1 MWTAGSTRQA
11 FLICDAPGHGSDIC
25 EFGDSYPGGSPDG
38 FKIQDQMKKFAQMD
52 VNFSII
58 RVNRNVDKMIGVM
71 KANYDSDARKLEVQD
86 LEKAVLTKSNAEV
99 TKDFVAKTSFI
110 ISKAVEAKTGKKGN
124 KSAAL
129 KLEALWDEKKFECGQ
144 WCSSLAY
151 YNVTAIDARKVT
163 VRNSYGHELEVSKDI
178 LEKMHSAG
186 HFEKEKPMNMTE
198 LAELLES
205 MGDTC
210 FTVNFR
216 KKVDVNQV
224 EDKLYSTSA
233 KQLSDK
239 NYLSKLAKDVIE
251 GEECTLVCH
260 LVNAEA
266 SLGRSTVIDLT
277 TTSANKFRQVDHRTI
292 NYIIFSNCKYI
303 LKKGAKAKRG
313 DEDDEDDHKKKKD
326 EPLWDFKKLEV
337 GDTFSGTS
345 YFRTVSEAG
354 DKVETKSQGVSITIS
369 KDVLNTQMYNASVFA
384 KEEKVSLTNLAC
396 ILEGANTA
404 CFTVCFNTKVDD
416 AMVKEKLRQ
425 VKAADL
431 KNKNKLRE
439 ISKDLLIGKETV
451 LVGRLSKAAGKMGRS
466 LIIDLPTQGYRQ
478 VDHRTLKWLIIK
490 NVKYT
495 VK

>member
-1 MWTAGSTRQA
+1 
-11 FLICDAPGHGSDIC
+11 
-25 EFGDSYPGGSPDG
+25 
-38 FKIQDQMKKFAQMD
+38 MKKFAEMD

-58 RVNRNVDKMIGVM
+58 RVNRSVDKMIGVM
-71 KANYDSDARKLEVQD
+71 QANYDSGMRKLEVQD
-86 LEKAVLTKSNAEV
+86 LEKAVATKSHAEV

-110 ISKAVEAKTGKKGN
+110 ITKAVEAKTGKKG
-124 KSAAL
+124 KAAAAI
-129 KLEALWDEKKFECGQ
+129 KLEPLWNQKKFECGQ

-151 YNVTAIDARKVT
+151 YNVTAIDDKKIS

-186 HFEKEKPMNMTE
+186 HFAKEKPMNMTE

-205 MGDTC
+205 VGDTC

-216 KKVDVNQV
+216 KKVDVNAV
-224 EDKLYSTSA
+224 EEKLYSTSA
-233 KQLSDK
+233 KQLNDK
-239 NYLSKLAKDVIE
+239 NYLSQLAKDVIE

-266 SLGRSTVIDLT
+266 SLGRSTVVDLT
-277 TTSANKFRQVDHRTI
+277 TDKANKFRQVDHRTI
-292 NYIIFSNCKYI
+292 NYIIYDNCKYI
-303 LKKGAKAKRG
+303 LKKGAKAKRE
-313 DEDDEDDHKKKKD
+313 DDDDEDDYKKNKD
-326 EPLWDFKKLEV
+326 KPHWDFKKLSV

-345 YFRTVSEAG
+345 YFHTKSEAG

-369 KDVLNTQMYNASVFA
+369 KDVLNTQMYNSAVFD
-384 KEEKVSLTNLAC
+384 KEEKVSLTNLAA
-396 ILEGANTA
+396 ILEDAKTA

-416 AMVKEKLRQ
+416 ALVREKLRQ

-431 KNKNKLRE
+431 KNKAKLRE
-439 ISKDLLIGKETV
+439 ISKDLLVGKETII
-451 LVGRLSKAAGKMGRS
+451 VGRLSKAAGKMGRS
-466 LIIDLPTQGYRQ
+466 LIVDLPTQGYRQ

-490 NVKYT
+490 NVKYS